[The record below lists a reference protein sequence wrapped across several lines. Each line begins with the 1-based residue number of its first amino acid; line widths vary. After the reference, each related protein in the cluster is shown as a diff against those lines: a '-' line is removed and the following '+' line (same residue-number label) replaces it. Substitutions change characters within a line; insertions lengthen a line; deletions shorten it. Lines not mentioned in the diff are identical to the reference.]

1 MCLVLQ
7 RSLELLFVDA
17 IMKDLT
23 LLAVASLS
31 LLSHAAPTENARH
44 VLHEKRNTTPRRWQR
59 GVRVH
64 PDAILPLKIGLTQ
77 SNLDDGYDLLMQVS
91 HPTSSGY
98 GKHWSAEEVHD
109 FFAPAEEVYC
119 VPSIQ
124 SKKTDDR

>member
-7 RSLELLFVDA
+7 RLLELLFVDA
-17 IMKDLT
+17 MKDFT

-31 LLSHAAPTENARH
+31 LLSHAAPTETRH

-77 SNLDDGYDLLMQVS
+77 SNLDDGYEMLMQVS
-91 HPTSSGY
+91 HPTATGY

-109 FFAPAEEVYC
+109 FFAPAEQV
-119 VPSIQ
+119 
-124 SKKTDDR
+124 

>member
-7 RSLELLFVDA
+7 RSLELLFDDA
-17 IMKDLT
+17 MKDLT

-31 LLSHAAPTENARH
+31 LLSDAAPTENARH
-44 VLHEKRNTTPRRWQR
+44 VLHEKRNTTPRRWER

-98 GKHWSAEEVHD
+98 GKHWSAEDVHD
-109 FFAPAEEVYC
+109 YFAPAEEVC
-119 VPSIQ
+119 SIHFSQ
-124 SKKTDDR
+124 SRDTDL